1 MKIKISLLLYAL
13 TLWVVSPV
21 LAQNNGNNGNHGDG
35 NNGHHYGHD
44 KHSDKGGPG
53 HGSDK
58 SGPGDN
64 GSDKDDEGEQDKL
77 KATTAEVVNDLASG
91 TFTDPSG
98 VPIPASVQAKIYAV
112 LTRNGA
118 ATDGTP
124 QVATADAD
132 ARATILQALSYNL
145 DRLSAP
151 LAAAGPGA
159 EATIPPLVRSLSG
172 LADNLDWLPT
182 VITNYNTFVES
193 ASASFLADPP
203 PEFLAVHAVLAK
215 LTAAAGGK

>member
-35 NNGHHYGHD
+35 DNGHHYGHD

-58 SGPGDN
+58 SGPRD
-64 GSDKDDEGEQDKL
+64 GSDKDDKGKKDKL
-77 KATTAEVVNDLASG
+77 KATTAEIVNALASG
-91 TFTDPSG
+91 NFTTPSG
-98 VPIPASVQAKIYAV
+98 APIPVSTQGKIYAV

-118 ATDGTP
+118 ASNAAP
-124 QVATADAD
+124 QVATVGAD
-132 ARATILQALSYNL
+132 ARATVLQALAYSL

-159 EATIPPLVRSLSG
+159 EAAIPPLVRSLSG

-182 VITNYNTFVES
+182 VITNYNVFVES

-203 PEFLAVHAVLAK
+203 PEFLAMHAVLAR
-215 LTAAAGGK
+215 LTAAAAGK